1 MEGIPGENESQSGV
15 FVTVMR
21 RGLLKE
27 HSSILNA
34 VLHLLDWAGI
44 IFAAWLAHRLYLGN
58 SSLPAAYGVVIGI
71 VVLLSALLFPR
82 FNLYEAWRGASLFD
96 EVRAMTLAW
105 ALVLSLLFAFAFTTK
120 MGIQFSRG
128 WIGIWSVLGWSAL
141 VCGRLL
147 LRVGLRWLR
156 SHGYNQRR
164 IVIVGTEGLGE
175 ELAERLLISPWI
187 GLQVTG
193 FFNVGGGAPQPGVP
207 VLGGLPDVAD
217 YVAKARIDQV
227 WIALPLKDQDK
238 VESLL
243 HELRHSVV
251 DIRFVPDIF
260 GFRLLNHSVTEVA
273 GFPVMNLSAT
283 PMVGVNRLV
292 KAVEDRLLALLIL
305 LMISPLMLLIALGVK
320 LSSPGPVLFKQG
332 RLGWDGQPFKVY
344 KFRSMVVHQETG
356 GQLTQA
362 SRGDARVTP
371 FGAFLRRSSLDE
383 LPQFFNVL
391 QGTMSIVGPRPHA
404 ISHNEQ
410 YKELIDDYM
419 QRHKVKPGITGWAQ
433 INGWR
438 GETDTLEKMSKRV
451 EYDLYYIENWS
462 LWFDLRIILLTV
474 FKGFINK
481 NAY

>member
-1 MEGIPGENESQSGV
+1 M
-15 FVTVMR
+15 MR

-34 VLHLLDWAGI
+34 VLHVLDWAGI
-44 IFAAWLAHRLYLGN
+44 IFAAWLAYHLYMGN
-58 SSLPAAYGVVIGI
+58 SIFPAAYGVVIGI

-82 FNLYEAWRGASLFD
+82 FNLYQAWRGASLFD
-96 EVRAMTLAW
+96 EVRAVTLAW
-105 ALVLSLLFAFAFTTK
+105 ALVLFLLFAFAFTTK

-128 WIGIWSVLGWSAL
+128 WIGIWALQGWVAL
-141 VCGRLL
+141 VSGRVL

-156 SHGYNQRR
+156 SHGFNQRH
-164 IVIVGTEGLGE
+164 IVIVGAEGLGE
-175 ELAERLLISPWI
+175 ELTRRLLASPWI
-187 GLQVTG
+187 GLQVAG
-193 FFNVGGGAPQPGVP
+193 FFNAGTGAPKPGVP
-207 VLGGLPDVAD
+207 VLGGLLDVAD
-217 YVAKARIDQV
+217 YVARERVDQV

-243 HELRHSVV
+243 HALRHSLV

-292 KAVEDRLLALLIL
+292 KALEDRLLALLIL
-305 LMISPLMLLIALGVK
+305 LLISPLLLLIALGVK
-320 LSSPGPVLFKQG
+320 LSSPGPVLFKQK
-332 RLGWDGQPFKVY
+332 RLGWDGQHFKVY

-356 GQLTQA
+356 GLLTQA
-362 SRGDARVTP
+362 SRGDARITP
-371 FGAFLRRSSLDE
+371 FGAFLRRTSLDE
-383 LPQFFNVL
+383 LPQFYNVL
-391 QGTMSIVGPRPHA
+391 KGTMSIVGPRPHA

-410 YKELIDDYM
+410 YKDLVDDYM

-438 GETDTLEKMSKRV
+438 GETDTLEKMRKRV

-474 FKGFINK
+474 FKGFISK

>member
-1 MEGIPGENESQSGV
+1 MI
-15 FVTVMR
+15 R

-34 VLHLLDWAGI
+34 VLHSLDWAGI
-44 IFAAWLAHRLYLGN
+44 IFAAWAAHSLYLG
-58 SSLPAAYGVVIGI
+58 SWSLPAAYSVVIGI
-71 VVLLSALLFPR
+71 VVLLAALLFPR
-82 FNLYEAWRGASLFD
+82 FNLYQAWRGASLFD
-96 EVRAMTLAW
+96 EVRAVTLAW
-105 ALVLSLLFAFAFTTK
+105 ALVLFLLFAFAFTTK

-128 WIGIWSVLGWSAL
+128 WIGIWSLLGWGAL
-141 VCGRLL
+141 VCGRIL

-156 SHGYNQRR
+156 SHGFNQRS
-164 IVIVGTEGLGE
+164 IVIVGAEGLGE
-175 ELAERLLISPWI
+175 EVARRLLASPWI
-187 GLQVTG
+187 GLQVVG
-193 FFNVGGGAPQPGVP
+193 FFNASSASHAEPGVP
-207 VLGGLPDVAD
+207 VLGGVSDVAA
-217 YVAKARIDQV
+217 YVAGARIDQV
-227 WIALPLKDQDK
+227 WIALPLKEQDK

-243 HELRHSVV
+243 YALRHNAV
-251 DIRFVPDIF
+251 DIRLVPDIF

-292 KAVEDRLLALLIL
+292 KAMEDRLLALLIL
-305 LMISPLMLLIALGVK
+305 FLISPLMLLIALGVK
-320 LSSPGPVLFKQG
+320 LTSSGPILFKQK

-344 KFRSMVVHQETG
+344 KFRSMVVHQEG
-356 GQLTQA
+356 SGQITQA
-362 SRGDARVTP
+362 SRCDERVTP
-371 FGAFLRRSSLDE
+371 FGAFLRQTSLDE

-391 QGTMSIVGPRPHA
+391 LGTMSIVGPRPHA
-404 ISHNEQ
+404 IEHNEQ
-410 YKELIDDYM
+410 YKDLVDDYM
-419 QRHKVKPGITGWAQ
+419 LRHKVKPGITGWAQ

-438 GETDTLEKMSKRV
+438 GETDTLEKMRKRV